1 MRNSNSKLSFD
12 DDLKT
17 ISRDNVQDPAVVERL
32 EWQSMLLSV
41 LTGDVVRSEK
51 TKIIDTVNPAEGLEH
66 FLRLRYR
73 ENLWFGIRAKIFGRS
88 VDDQKKITLY
98 RRNHVDLLIDE
109 VLNYEI
115 SYAPEARL
123 PREQIVDILDRYE
136 RACELWR
143 ALEDMKH
150 DKPTCRDDAFQDRID
165 ALTAWLSISDAIERE
180 SRSFKAWIGN
190 DDLDVTR
197 GRTASHSQEKSESLS
212 ESKTKVNKI
221 FEEDNKSLA
230 ERIVKEKDVSMVFRK
245 RIFLTLAPWMVK
257 SKKNY
262 IRLGT
267 IFETLKLPDYVRN
280 LIDLCLVPMR
290 LIKEIIESRIKYAM
304 KLQNPTLM
312 MIDQM
317 IDDFK
322 SYIAIALEVK
332 GGIIEYC
339 RSDVDRI
346 WIIKD
351 MFEKD
356 IEVFDQVVL
365 QCVRYYLH
373 LLNKKLNDSSRS
385 PHLFRTNK
393 EPEELES
400 AWNFLRNLGEYIDG
414 GGSVV
419 AESVTSV
426 TSRLCH
432 KLLAYLHHQVN
443 NPATPV
449 NGSADF
455 TRWYTSTTEN
465 FGQLRRKLARFTG
478 QISQKFTNSFV
489 FEVYKTE
496 NGSKSILEILK
507 DTNHFLVN
515 TNTVEAQGMYFFAS
529 PELIDNEAEILRII
543 NGSCIGSD
551 PEGAISEFAE
561 LVTAEERDYSDFAN
575 FENHHNPK
583 YTTSYVITYCPTKP
597 IVWKGDMIKLTMDNM
612 PISDV
617 RPGQMLLISNLPH
630 FSLHIAKDRFL
641 DAVSDNSV
649 NETLKAV
656 EQRSS
661 LTKVHQEL
669 TKINKL
675 FFRMTLAVFDSV
687 SILTLKCR
695 QMFPEGDYQELVNSY
710 FIHARDFGKSSVKW
724 SDASKKSTVIMRL
737 IRLAIDWVSFIC
749 DDCVPTDRKT
759 FRWCVLAL
767 EFAMEMTRGFNILVL
782 DEDQFYKLKLKVAR
796 CMSLLIS
803 HFDIMGARSSE
814 AEQRRLLKWYS
825 QRQGIEKSAD
835 DDEVLSAYQ
844 EDLMAQI
851 SEIEAYRS
859 DVQEELNSIGRV
871 LDVSDL
877 EYQFV
882 TLLASSFSSV
892 SIRWQKGKFI
902 GGGSFG
908 QVYAAVNLDT
918 GGVMAVKEIVFHDS
932 QSLKLIP
939 SIKEEMTVLEMLNHP
954 NVVQYFGVEVH
965 RDKVYIFME
974 FCEGGS
980 LSGLLAHGRIEDEM
994 VIQVYTLQ
1002 MLEGLAYLH
1011 QSGVVHRD
1019 IKPENILLDHNG
1031 VIKFVDFGAA
1041 KVIAASGKTRNT
1053 ASHSSRTG
1061 TGGNNPQNLNSMT
1074 GTPMYMSPE
1083 VITGQSSSKSGVV
1096 DIWSLGCCVLEMAT
1110 GRRPWANLDNEWAIM
1125 YHIAAGHKPQLP
1137 SPDQL
1142 SEEGIRFLSRCLEH
1156 EPSKRPSST
1165 ELLND
1170 PWIVQIRQ
1178 VAFGSSDAG
1187 NTPLSE

>member
-1 MRNSNSKLSFD
+1 MVKSAENTHKTPQTSNSGNSNGSTASSGSSGSLESRKNTAKHRSLSQVLASNLLNTNQYLSQEKAYLKRIQNQWSDDYYTKGIGGAGSVDAKDMEHAKSSFSSINDEEDDDDLSSYGNSDFLPDLDDDKYQFDSSLAFDIMKNSNSKLSID
-12 DDLKT
+12 DNLKT
-17 ISRDNVQDPAVVERL
+17 ISRDNVQDPSVIERL
-32 EWQSMLLSV
+32 EWQAMLLSV

-51 TKIIDTVNPAEGLEH
+51 TKIIDTVNPEDGLDH
-66 FLRLRYR
+66 FLRSRYR
-73 ENLWFGIRAKIFGRS
+73 ENLWFGIRAKIFDRS

-98 RRNHVDLLIDE
+98 RRNQVDQLIEE

-115 SYAPEARL
+115 SYDAGAQP

-143 ALEDMKH
+143 TLEDMKH
-150 DKPTCRDDAFQDRID
+150 DKPVCRSEAFQDRID

-180 SRSFKAWIGN
+180 SKSFKAWIGN

-197 GRTASHSQEKSESLS
+197 GSTDIQSEVESESLTG
-212 ESKTKVNKI
+212 SKTKVKKI

-230 ERIVKEKDVSMVFRK
+230 ERIVKEKDVSMIFRK
-245 RIFLTLAPWMVK
+245 RIFNAIAPWMVK
-257 SKKNY
+257 SKRNY
-262 IRLGT
+262 IRLST

-280 LIDLCLVPMR
+280 LIELCLVPMR
-290 LIKEIIESRIKYAM
+290 LIKEIIEIRMRYAM

-322 SYIAIALEVK
+322 SYIDIALEIK
-332 GGIIEYC
+332 SGIIEYC
-339 RSDVDRI
+339 KSDLDKI
-346 WIIKD
+346 WYIKD

-356 IEVFDQVVL
+356 IEVFDKVVL
-365 QCVRYYLH
+365 QCVRYFLN

-443 NPATPV
+443 NPPTPV
-449 NGSADF
+449 NGSSDF
-455 TRWYTSTTEN
+455 SRWYMSTTEN

-489 FEVYKTE
+489 FEVVSKSDNE
-496 NGSKSILEILK
+496 SKSILEMLK
-507 DTNHFLVN
+507 ETNHFLVY
-515 TNTVEAQGMYFFAS
+515 TSTVEAQGMYFFAS
-529 PELIDNEAEILRII
+529 PELADNEAEILRII
-543 NGSCIGSD
+543 NGSSIGSD
-551 PEGAISEFAE
+551 PEESISHFAD
-561 LVTAEERDYSDFAN
+561 LITAEKDDFCDYTN
-575 FENHHNPK
+575 YENHHDPK
-583 YTTSYVITYCPTKP
+583 YATSYVITYCPTKP
-597 IVWKGDMIKLTMDNM
+597 IVWKGDVVNLKMDTV

-617 RPGQMLLISNLPH
+617 KPGQLLLISSLPH
-630 FSLHIAKDRFL
+630 FSLHIVRDRFL
-641 DAVSDNSV
+641 EAIALSSAGD
-649 NETLKAV
+649 TLKAV

-687 SILTLKCR
+687 TILTTKCR
-695 QMFPEGDYQELVNSY
+695 EMFPEGDYQELVNSY

-724 SDASKKSTVIMRL
+724 SDSSKKSTVIMRL
-737 IRLAIDWVSFIC
+737 IRLCIDWVSFIC

-759 FRWCVLAL
+759 FKWCVLAL

-825 QRQGIEKSAD
+825 QKQGIERSAD
-835 DDEVLSAYQ
+835 DDEILSAYQ
-844 EDLMAQI
+844 EDLMGQI
-851 SEIEAYRS
+851 SEIENYRS
-859 DVQEELNSIGRV
+859 DVQEQLNSIGRV

-902 GGGSFG
+902 W
-908 QVYAAVNLDT
+908 T
-918 GGVMAVKEIVFHDS
+918 
-932 QSLKLIP
+932 SL
-939 SIKEEMTVLEMLNHP
+939 
-954 NVVQYFGVEVH
+954 
-965 RDKVYIFME
+965 
-974 FCEGGS
+974 
-980 LSGLLAHGRIEDEM
+980 
-994 VIQVYTLQ
+994 
-1002 MLEGLAYLH
+1002 
-1011 QSGVVHRD
+1011 
-1019 IKPENILLDHNG
+1019 
-1031 VIKFVDFGAA
+1031 
-1041 KVIAASGKTRNT
+1041 
-1053 ASHSSRTG
+1053 
-1061 TGGNNPQNLNSMT
+1061 
-1074 GTPMYMSPE
+1074 
-1083 VITGQSSSKSGVV
+1083 
-1096 DIWSLGCCVLEMAT
+1096 CC
-1110 GRRPWANLDNEWAIM
+1110 
-1125 YHIAAGHKPQLP
+1125 
-1137 SPDQL
+1137 S
-1142 SEEGIRFLSRCLEH
+1142 
-1156 EPSKRPSST
+1156 
-1165 ELLND
+1165 
-1170 PWIVQIRQ
+1170 
-1178 VAFGSSDAG
+1178 
-1187 NTPLSE
+1187 